1 VADCL
6 AGGGCVPSLFGFLFI
21 FLLSIVG
28 EVLML
33 KLPETLRENVRLLGE
48 LLGET
53 IHAHEGEELFSKVE
67 GIRKLGKAINKAEN
81 GDSAPLVAML
91 SGLEDESILPIVR
104 AFNQFLNLANLAD
117 QDYFSSAEA
126 EADDKLQALII
137 ELAAA
142 QGKDAL
148 NELINKLRIELVLTA
163 HPTEVTRRT
172 LIRKYDQI
180 VDTLADRQ
188 NPSLLVFEQDKLR
201 GRLHRLV
208 EEIWATD
215 EIRTTRPTAVD
226 EAKWGFAVIEN
237 SLWQAVPDFIRHL
250 DRLTQRHLGEH
261 LPVDIRPIKFYSW
274 MGGDRDGNPNVT
286 HKITCEVL
294 LLGRW
299 MAAELYSRDIYSLG
313 GDLSMSEAS
322 DELLALYPDSATP
335 YRDAM
340 YDLRQR
346 IQTTLEWAEAR
357 LQGRSVETPA
367 DLIVSRDDLLAP
379 LMLCFRS
386 LNEVGLP
393 HIANGPLVDTI
404 RRVHCFG
411 INLVPL
417 DIRQDGE
424 RHVQAID
431 ELVQYLGLGNYSEW
445 SEEQRQE
452 FLLESLN
459 SKRPLLPISWPMSD
473 NTAEVLA
480 TCRIVA
486 QEPREI
492 LSHYI
497 ISMAQQPSDVL
508 AVALL
513 LKEAGMTWNMPI
525 VPLFETL
532 DDLDRAPQVMDRLW
546 SLDWYQQYSEH
557 RQTVMIGY
565 SDSAKDA
572 GKLAATWAQ
581 YKAQEKLVALAE
593 KFKVSLVLFHGRGGT
608 VGRGGGPV
616 EKAMASQ
623 PPGSVKGRIRVT
635 EQGEMIR
642 YKFGL
647 PRVAFGSLSSYVT
660 ATLRATMS
668 PNAAPK
674 EEWRD
679 LIERMGEASLYAY
692 RAVVRERD
700 DFVPYFRNL
709 TPEQE
714 LSLLALGSRPAK
726 RKSTGGV
733 ESLRAIPWVFAWT
746 QVRLN
751 LPAWLGTR
759 QAFEYALANDPQLL
773 DDMISNWP
781 FFSSFL
787 DLLEMVIGKAD
798 GPICTYYE
806 QQLVPVE
813 YRGLG
818 EELRDDLKALEQLI
832 NTMKKQDVLLADDPM
847 LRQSLEVRKP
857 YVDPLNY
864 LQAELLKRYRSSET
878 ISPDLERALKVT
890 MAGIAAGMRNTG

>member
-1 VADCL
+1 
-6 AGGGCVPSLFGFLFI
+6 
-21 FLLSIVG
+21 
-28 EVLML
+28 ML

-53 IHAHEGEELFSKVE
+53 IHAHEGEELFAKVE
-67 GIRKLGKAINKAEN
+67 GIRKLGKAITKAEN

-91 SGLEDESILPIVR
+91 SSLDDRDILPIVR

-126 EADDKLQALII
+126 ERDDSLQTMIQEFA
-137 ELAAA
+137 EVH
-142 QGKDAL
+142 GKDAL
-148 NELINKLRIELVLTA
+148 TEIINKLRIELVLTA

-188 NPSLLVFEQDKLR
+188 NDSLLTFEQDKVR

-250 DRLTQRHLGEH
+250 DRMCSRHLGES

-286 HKITCEVL
+286 NKITREVL

-299 MAAELYSRDIYSLG
+299 MAAELYSRDVYSLG
-313 GDLSMSEAS
+313 GDLSMIEAS
-322 DELLALYPDSATP
+322 DELRAQYPDSSTP
-335 YRDAM
+335 YRDVM
-340 YDLRQR
+340 FDLRRR
-346 IQTTLEWAEAR
+346 IQSTLEWAEAR
-357 LQGRSVETPA
+357 LQGRSVEVPV
-367 DLIVSRDDLLAP
+367 DLITSREDLLSP
-379 LMLCFRS
+379 LMLCYRS
-386 LNEVGLP
+386 LHEVGLP

-404 RRVHCFG
+404 RRIHCFG

-417 DIRQDGE
+417 DIRQDGD

-431 ELVQYLGLGNYSEW
+431 ELVQYLGLGDYREW
-445 SEEQRQE
+445 SEEQRQA
-452 FLLESLN
+452 FLLDSLT

-473 NTAEVLA
+473 ETAEVLA
-480 TCRIVA
+480 TCRVIA

-492 LSHYI
+492 LSHYV

-513 LKEAGMTWNMPI
+513 LKECGMTWNMPI

-532 DDLDRAPQVMDRLW
+532 DDLDRAPIVMERLW
-546 SLDWYQQYSEH
+546 DLEWYQQYSAQQ
-557 RQTVMIGY
+557 QTVMIGY

-572 GKLAATWAQ
+572 GKIAATWAQ
-581 YKAQEKLVALAE
+581 YKAQEKLVALAD
-593 KFKVSLVLFHGRGGT
+593 KFGVSLVLFHGRGGT

-647 PRVAFGSLSSYVT
+647 PRVAFGSLSSYVV
-660 ATLRATMS
+660 ATLRATMA

-674 EEWRD
+674 QEWRD
-679 LIERMGEASLYAY
+679 LIERMGKASLEAY
-692 RAVVRERD
+692 RAIVRGHK

-759 QAFEYALANDPQLL
+759 QAFEYALANDPELL
-773 DDMISNWP
+773 EDMVSNWA

-806 QQLVPVE
+806 EQLVPVE

-818 EELRDDLKALEQLI
+818 QELRGDLKALEGLI
-832 NTMKKQDVLLADDPM
+832 NKMKKQDTLLQDDPM

>member
-1 VADCL
+1 
-6 AGGGCVPSLFGFLFI
+6 
-21 FLLSIVG
+21 
-28 EVLML
+28 ML

-53 IHAHEGEELFSKVE
+53 IHAHEGEDLFAKVE
-67 GIRKLGKAINKAEN
+67 GIRKLGKSITRAEN
-81 GDSAPLVAML
+81 GDSAPLVNML
-91 SGLEDESILPIVR
+91 GELGDEDILPIVR
-104 AFNQFLNLANLAD
+104 AFNQFLNLANIAD
-117 QDYFSSAEA
+117 QEYFSSAES
-126 EADDKLQALII
+126 ERDDVLQAMLLEFANKYGKE
-137 ELAAA
+137 ELA
-142 QGKDAL
+142 KKIS
-148 NELINKLRIELVLTA
+148 ELRIELVLTA

-188 NPSLLVFEQDKLR
+188 NGSLLTFEQDKLR

-215 EIRTTRPTAVD
+215 EIRTTRPTAID

-237 SLWQAVPDFIRHL
+237 SLWEAVPDFIRHL
-250 DRLTQRHLGEH
+250 DRLSNRHLGLS
-261 LPVDIRPIKFYSW
+261 LPTDVQPFKFYSW

-286 HKITCEVL
+286 HKITREVL

-299 MAAELYSRDIYSLG
+299 MAAELYSRDVYSLG
-313 GDLSMSEAS
+313 GDLSMSEANA
-322 DELLALYPDSATP
+322 ELSKLYPSKTP

-340 YDLRQR
+340 YTLRKR
-346 IQTTLEWAEAR
+346 IQATLEWAEAR
-357 LQGRSVETPA
+357 LQGRIVETPD
-367 DLIVSRDDLLAP
+367 DLITSREQLLEP
-379 LMLCFRS
+379 LMLCYNS
-386 LNEVGLP
+386 LRDVGLP
-393 HIANGPLVDTI
+393 HIANGPLLDTI
-404 RRVHCFG
+404 RRIHCFG

-424 RHVQAID
+424 RHVKAID
-431 ELVQYLGLGNYSEW
+431 ELVAYLELGDYAKW
-445 SEEQRQE
+445 SEEQRQA
-452 FLLESLN
+452 FLLEQLN
-459 SKRPLLPISWPMSD
+459 SKRPLLPAVWPMSD
-473 NTAEVLA
+473 DTAEVLA
-480 TCRIVA
+480 TCRVVA
-486 QEPREI
+486 SEPREI

-513 LKEAGMTWNMPI
+513 LKECGMTWDMPI

-532 DDLDRAPQVMDRLW
+532 DDLDRAPIVMDRLW
-546 SLDWYQQYSEH
+546 SLDWYKKYSAQE
-557 RQTVMIGY
+557 QTVMIGY

-572 GKLAATWAQ
+572 GKFSATWAQ
-581 YKAQEKLVALAE
+581 YKAQEKLVALADKYE
-593 KFKVSLVLFHGRGGT
+593 VSLVLFHGRGGT

-623 PPGSVKGRIRVT
+623 PPGSVQGRIRVT

-647 PRVAFGSLSSYVT
+647 PRVAFSSLSSYVV
-660 ATLRATMS
+660 ATLRATLS
-668 PNAAPK
+668 PHDAPK
-674 EEWRD
+674 AEWRD
-679 LIERMGEASLYAY
+679 LIERMGAQSLEAY
-692 RAVVRERD
+692 RSVVRGHEH
-700 DFVPYFRNL
+700 FVPYFRSL

-751 LPAWLGTR
+751 LPAWLGAR
-759 QAFEYALANDPQLL
+759 QALEYALEHEAKTL
-773 DDMISNWP
+773 DDMVSNWP

-806 QQLVPVE
+806 EQLVPAE
-813 YRGLG
+813 YHGLG
-818 EELRDDLKALEQLI
+818 KQLRDDLKALELLI
-832 NTMKKQDVLLADDPM
+832 NKLKKQSILLNDEPL

-864 LQAELLKRYRSSET
+864 LQAELLKRYRSSKS